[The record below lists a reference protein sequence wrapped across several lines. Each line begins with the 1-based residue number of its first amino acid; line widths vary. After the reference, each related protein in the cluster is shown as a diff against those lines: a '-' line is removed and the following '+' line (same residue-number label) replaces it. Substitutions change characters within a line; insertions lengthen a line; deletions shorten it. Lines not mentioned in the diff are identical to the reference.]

1 MRSPHRPASPRP
13 SRSASGSRPTTGSSS
28 RPAGAAGRGLRS
40 RSSSIS
46 SGRRQPAGG
55 GPGHRSSPSP
65 SQGLPM
71 SRGSSGWASTSPT
84 TSPRGRPRSRSTP
97 MPSATCSARSA
108 STRGPSSPTSPPGT
122 GRRGAPSSAEQ
133 RRASAAGT
141 SGLPTGRESYRVYE
155 DYTTE
160 MKQLAESHPGLVRP
174 VVIGTTYEGRP
185 IEGIEIASQVDRRDD
200 GRPAYLQMGLHH
212 AREWPSGEFPMEFA
226 HQLVNGYVGG
236 SPRITS
242 LLDSVRV
249 FVLPVINVDGFI
261 ASRSFGTSPADDDEV
276 ATFPLS
282 SNDQAA

>member
-1 MRSPHRPASPRP
+1 
-13 SRSASGSRPTTGSSS
+13 
-28 RPAGAAGRGLRS
+28 
-40 RSSSIS
+40 
-46 SGRRQPAGG
+46 
-55 GPGHRSSPSP
+55 
-65 SQGLPM
+65 
-71 SRGSSGWASTSPT
+71 
-84 TSPRGRPRSRSTP
+84 
-97 MPSATCSARSA
+97 
-108 STRGPSSPTSPPGT
+108 
-122 GRRGAPSSAEQ
+122 
-133 RRASAAGT
+133 
-141 SGLPTGRESYRVYE
+141 
-155 DYTTE
+155 